1 MYTYCV
7 LSIYFFFSSSSSLS
21 HILCALAWLSCVV
34 SCEFW
39 GLLDGRARMVCV
51 VLCGCGRVEKI
62 AKFERC
68 VSIDFAYTICDEPW
82 PNLSWYPIFRSTE
95 CRYAWL
101 SRNCRGVVL
110 ANKWWICDERR
121 RICQF
126 IDFYF
131 IFGFVVV
138 AGGFRL
144 IRDILQVTMK
154 NKIVMWYVA
163 IMGLR
168 YRIFCGFYFFLSTKN
183 SQFLHN
189 KILFL
194 LQNTFLMVSR

>member
-1 MYTYCV
+1 MGG
-7 LSIYFFFSSSSSLS
+7 FFFYVYLLCSFDIFFFLFVFVFISYTMRSRMAVVCRIVW
-21 HILCALAWLSCVV
+21 ILGTFGWAS
-34 SCEFW
+34 E
-39 GLLDGRARMVCV
+39 DGMCRLVR
-51 VLCGCGRVEKI
+51 LWPSRKNSKI
-62 AKFERC
+62 REVRFDWFRIHNMWWAMTE
-68 VSIDFAYTICDEPW
+68 YGTM
-82 PNLSWYPIFRSTE
+82 NLSWYPIFRSTE

-168 YRIFCGFYFFLSTKN
+168 YRIFCGFYFFFIHEEFAIFT
-183 SQFLHN
+183 
-189 KILFL
+189 
-194 LQNTFLMVSR
+194 